1 MTRDFDIEEK
11 TLQIGEEIFEAIK
24 GDVPAFFN
32 VRKWKGRV
40 MDWAM
45 KDEQFKI
52 ELFRFIDALPAL
64 KHDREIP
71 ALLSEYFFAQPGI
84 LPHWL
89 KRWVPE
95 DRVLGSG
102 AGLFVKK
109 NVKALAKQFIAGR
122 DPKDALHRIEGLRR
136 EGRTFTIDLLGEAVL
151 SQSEADIYSGR
162 YIDLIDT
169 LSERAGT
176 WTGAPFDSNQDGPIP
191 KADVSLKVS
200 SFYPRLDP
208 MAWDS
213 SVEAVIS
220 ALSPVIECAIKGNVS
235 LTFDMEHYRFKAIT
249 LEIFKRVLERFPKID
264 FAGIAIQT
272 YLKDTEKDLVSL
284 ISWARERDRKIAV
297 RLVKGAYWDYE
308 KVINRQAGWPV
319 PVFLSKAATDANFE
333 KMTSLLI
340 ENSDLIRPAIASH
353 NIRSIAHAMATA
365 EERGLPKEA
374 LEFQALYGMAEPIK
388 KAVAERG
395 FRVREY
401 LPVGEFLPGMA
412 YFVRRLLENTSN
424 ESFLRQSF
432 AEKLDFKTLMAR
444 PEPQAPEEALKEESK
459 EKGFAN
465 TPLTDFS
472 IEENRRL
479 FSEAMTSVKE
489 RIATSEKIPLII
501 GGKAILTDR
510 QIVSINPSKPDEG
523 IGRASSAS
531 VDDVEKAVIAA
542 EKSFASWSQTP
553 AEERAEYLF
562 KAATWME
569 GKRHE
574 LAALQILEVGKNWR
588 EAEADVAEAID
599 FLKYYGETVID
610 ICRPEKL
617 GAYPG
622 ELNLNL
628 HIARGV
634 AAIIAP
640 WNFPLAIAC
649 GMTTAAIAAG
659 NCAILKPSSLS
670 PVTTYAI
677 IEAFE
682 AAGLPAGVLQYLPG
696 PGSEV
701 GSALVRHRGIDIIAF
716 TGSMEVGLGIAKTAA
731 STAEGQQNVKKV
743 IAEMGGKN
751 AIIVD
756 SSADMDEAVK
766 GVVASF
772 TGFQGQKCSACS
784 RVIVVEGVMD
794 DFLRRLTETVKGIT
808 IGDPQDPANMMG
820 PMVELAALE
829 KVKDYIETG
838 KREATLHYC
847 AEAVPGTGYYAG
859 PSIFTGVTTDCRIA
873 KEEIFGPLLAVMKAA
888 DFDEALEIANSTPY
902 ALTGGIY
909 SRSPESIRKG
919 SERFMVGNL
928 YINRK
933 ITGALVG
940 RQPFGGFK
948 MSGVG
953 SKAGGR
959 EYLLHFMHLKTITEN
974 TLRRGFAPED
984 QP

>member
-1 MTRDFDIEEK
+1 MARNIDSEEK
-11 TLQIGEEIFEAIK
+11 TLQIGEEIFEAMK

-45 KDEQFKI
+45 KDERFKI

-71 ALLSEYFFAQPGI
+71 ALMSEYFFTQPGL

-102 AGLFVKK
+102 AGLLVKK
-109 NVKALAKQFIAGR
+109 NVEALAKQFIAGR
-122 DPKDALHRIEGLRR
+122 SPKDALHRIEGLRR
-136 EGRTFTIDLLGEAVL
+136 EGRAFTVDLLGEAVL
-151 SQSEADIYSGR
+151 SQSEADTYSGR

-169 LSERAGT
+169 LSKRAST
-176 WTGAPFDSNQDGPIP
+176 WTDATFDSDRGGPIP
-191 KADVSLKVS
+191 KADASLKVS
-200 SFYPRLDP
+200 SLYSRLDP
-208 MAWDS
+208 MAWES
-213 SVEAVIS
+213 SVEALTS

-249 LEIFKRVLERFPKID
+249 IETFKRVMERFPDLD

-272 YLKDTEKDLVSL
+272 YLRDAEKDLVSL
-284 ISWARERDRKIAV
+284 ICWARERGRKIAI

-308 KVINRQAGWPV
+308 RVTNRQEGWPV

-340 ENSDLIRPAIASH
+340 ENSDIVRPAIASH
-353 NIRSIAHAMATA
+353 NIRSIAHAMAVA
-365 EERGLPKEA
+365 EGMGLPKEA
-374 LEFQALYGMAEPIK
+374 LEFQALYGMAEPVK

-424 ESFLRQSF
+424 ESFLRLSF
-432 AEKLDFKTLMAR
+432 AEKIDLKTLMAK
-444 PEPQAPEEALKEESK
+444 PEPQEPEEALKEDSK

-479 FSEAMTSVKE
+479 FSEAMTSIKE
-489 RIATSEKIPLII
+489 RLAASEKIPLLI

-510 QIVSINPSKPDEG
+510 QIVSSNPSRPDEVVG
-523 IGRASSAS
+523 VTSSAS
-531 VDDVEKAVIAA
+531 IEDVEDAVIAA
-542 EKSFASWSQTP
+542 EKSFASWSRTP
-553 AEERAEYLF
+553 AVERAEYLF
-562 KAATWME
+562 KAAAWME

-574 LAALQILEVGKNWR
+574 LSAMQIMEVGKSWR
-588 EAEADVAEAID
+588 EADADVAEAID
-599 FLKYYGETVID
+599 FLRYYGETVID

-617 GAYPG
+617 GGCPG

-649 GMTTAAIAAG
+649 GMTAAAIAAG

-670 PVTTYAI
+670 PVTAYAI

-682 AAGLPAGVLQYLPG
+682 SAGLPAGVLQYLPG
-696 PGSEV
+696 PGAQV
-701 GSALVRHRGIDIIAF
+701 GNALARHGGIDIIAF
-716 TGSMEVGLGIAKTAA
+716 TGSMEVGLAIAEIAGSRTDEQR
-731 STAEGQQNVKKV
+731 SVKKV

-784 RVIVVEGVMD
+784 RVIVLEGIMEA
-794 DFLRRLTETVKGIT
+794 FLSRLTETVKSIT
-808 IGDPQDPANMMG
+808 IGGPQDPANIMG

-829 KVKDYIETG
+829 KVKGYIEAG
-838 KREATLHYC
+838 KREAKLHYC
-847 AEAVPGTGYYAG
+847 AEAVPSSGYYIG
-859 PSIFTGVTTDCRIA
+859 PSIFTGVTPECRIA
-873 KEEIFGPLLAVMKAA
+873 REEIFGPVLAVMKAA
-888 DFDEALEIANSTPY
+888 DFEEALDIANATPY

-909 SRSPESIRKG
+909 SRSPENIIKG

-959 EYLLHFMHLKTITEN
+959 EYLLHFMNLKTITEN